1 MVTED
6 IDNFW
11 QAFDL
16 IKKESDSLLQV
27 QLIDSLYIQ
36 KGSIGLEKIM
46 DVREYSAGEYV
57 SFINN
62 YPNFFESIRSNTLR
76 SKLLFLTPFK
86 TSLAK
91 MAGHPINY
99 TYTLDHKP
107 YTLILI
113 PLFRYNVYQS
123 PKP

>member
-62 YPNFFESIRSNTLR
+62 YPNFLNQL
-76 SKLLFLTPFK
+76 
-86 TSLAK
+86 
-91 MAGHPINY
+91 G
-99 TYTLDHKP
+99 
-107 YTLILI
+107 LILWGQNYC
-113 PLFRYNVYQS
+113 F
-123 PKP
+123 